1 VERWK
6 ILLTLWVCGLIDL
19 YFADETGVTLQPYI
33 PYGWQKK
40 HCPLQIMCRTK
51 SKRLNLFGL
60 MRLDNQLIIYHSEQ
74 SLTGDFIVRSLDDFV
89 AKDHTRPVVI
99 VLDNGPIH
107 RCQVVYDKQVEWEEK
122 DVFLFFLPTYSPHL
136 NPIEILWRFLKYRW
150 LHKRHYSSWIRLKKA
165 VFGIIRQFGTDY
177 QICFEG
183 LIAKNI
189 LQFNSA

>member
-1 VERWK
+1 
-6 ILLTLWVCGLIDL
+6 
-19 YFADETGVTLQPYI
+19 
-33 PYGWQKK
+33 
-40 HCPLQIMCRTK
+40 
-51 SKRLNLFGL
+51 
-60 MRLDNQLIIYHSEQ
+60 MRLDNQLSIYHSEQ
-74 SLTGDFIVRSLDDFV
+74 SLTGDFIVRSLNDFV

-136 NPIEILWRFLKYRW
+136 NPIEILWRFIKYRW
-150 LHKRHYSSWIRLKKA
+150 LHKQHYRSWGRLKKA
-165 VFGIIRQFGTDY
+165 IFGIIRQFGTDY

-183 LIAKNI
+183 LVAKNI